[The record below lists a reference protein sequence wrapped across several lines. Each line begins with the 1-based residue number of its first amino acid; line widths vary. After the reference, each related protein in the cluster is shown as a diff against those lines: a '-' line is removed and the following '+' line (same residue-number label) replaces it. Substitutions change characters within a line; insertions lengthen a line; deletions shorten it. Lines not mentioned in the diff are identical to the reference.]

1 MNFQITRCVLIGL
14 FFTIGFKPGQM
25 AISADEPSK
34 LTVASYNAENM
45 FDVFDDPYTR
55 DEQSAVKPRAQIEQI
70 ARAVRALNAHVVAF
84 AEIETEG
91 ILRAMVHE
99 MLTESGYKDIAVMP
113 TNSDRGIH
121 LGIIS
126 KLPIVSLTSH
136 RFARL
141 TLEGEPRSWRF
152 ARDLL
157 QVRLRVTPTRTAD
170 LFIAHFKSKHDS
182 PEDPESRKWR
192 LAEATMVRQIID
204 RHLQAHPDAWILLVG
219 DLNDTLDSLTM
230 RTLLSSDSDG
240 RWSLADA
247 HSEVPPEER
256 ITYLRAPYRSTIDY
270 ILTSPAMA
278 SRLEPGSAQIL
289 SDRSMLGGSDHAPI
303 VASFDLFE

>member
-14 FFTIGFKPGQM
+14 FFTLGLEPGQV
-25 AISADEPSK
+25 AISAYEPSK

-55 DEQSAVKPRAQIEQI
+55 DEKIAVKPRAQIEQI
-70 ARAVRALNAHVVAF
+70 ARVVRAINAHVVAF

-91 ILRAMVHE
+91 ILRAIVHE
-99 MLTESGYKDIAVMP
+99 MLTDSGYKDIAVMP

-152 ARDLL
+152 SRDLL
-157 QVRLRVTPTRTAD
+157 QVRLRVTPTRTAGPVHRT
-170 LFIAHFKSKHDS
+170 FQ
-182 PEDPESRKWR
+182 EQ
-192 LAEATMVRQIID
+192 TRQ
-204 RHLQAHPDAWILLVG
+204 P
-219 DLNDTLDSLTM
+219 
-230 RTLLSSDSDG
+230 
-240 RWSLADA
+240 
-247 HSEVPPEER
+247 
-256 ITYLRAPYRSTIDY
+256 
-270 ILTSPAMA
+270 
-278 SRLEPGSAQIL
+278 
-289 SDRSMLGGSDHAPI
+289 
-303 VASFDLFE
+303 